1 MKVVYR
7 KRFLKDLA
15 AIPSSY
21 RERIEVFVFEDLP
34 SARSLEETGRFER
47 LTAHPR
53 FYKARF
59 GAYRI
64 GVRKQGGKVTLERA
78 FHRSRMYRRF
88 P

>member
-21 RERIEVFVFEDLP
+21 RRRIEIFVFEELP
-34 SARSLEETGRFER
+34 SAQSLRETGRFER
-47 LTAHPR
+47 LTAHPH
-53 FYKARF
+53 FYKVRF
-59 GAYRI
+59 GVYRV
-64 GVRKQGGKVTLERA
+64 GARMEAGQVTLERVL
-78 FHRSRMYRRF
+78 HRSEMYRKF

>member
-21 RERIEVFVFEDLP
+21 RQRIEVFVFEELP
-34 SARSLEETGRFER
+34 AARSLQETGRLER
-47 LTAHPR
+47 LTAHPH

-59 GAYRI
+59 GVYRV
-64 GVRKQGGKVTLERA
+64 GARQEGGQITLERVL
-78 FHRSRMYRRF
+78 HRSEMYRKF